1 MYNINFGDICIIG
14 SSPEGFISKNK
25 DLLNKVPIAGTIRH
39 SKTSEKNLKLE
50 NGFYH
55 IRFIFFLKLKTNREW
70 EGKILIK

>member
-1 MYNINFGDICIIG
+1 MYNINFRDICIIG
-14 SSPEGFISKNK
+14 SRPEGLISRNK
-25 DLLNKVPIAGTIRH
+25 DLLNKVSIAGTICH
-39 SKTSEKNLKLE
+39 SKTSEKDLKLE

>member
-1 MYNINFGDICIIG
+1 MHNIIFGNICIIG

-39 SKTSEKNLKLE
+39 SKTSEKDLNLQ